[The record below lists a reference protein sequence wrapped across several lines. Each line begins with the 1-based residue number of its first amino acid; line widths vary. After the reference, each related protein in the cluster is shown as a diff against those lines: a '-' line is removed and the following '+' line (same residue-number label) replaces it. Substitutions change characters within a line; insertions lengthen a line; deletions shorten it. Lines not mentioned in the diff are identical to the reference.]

1 MEDAIAASKEKFLK
15 ETLLPFPP
23 QLEDKLD
30 KITDEFK
37 EANIDTVDK
46 RIIKKTSKI

>member
-1 MEDAIAASKEKFLK
+1 MNIAASKEIFLK
-15 ETLLPFPP
+15 ETLLSFPP

-46 RIIKKTSKI
+46 RIIKKTSKF